1 MAEPKWIDD
10 PLSSLIGPTTAE
22 TFFADHYEQKA
33 LHVKRDEPDRYA
45 DLLSVDRIDEI
56 IAGVDLSANS
66 LEMARAEPRIEVGD
80 FTHKDGVVDRGAV
93 VRHYQQGATI
103 ILPHLHQLDATLAEF
118 CRALEECLCS
128 HIQTNVYLTPPD
140 SQGFRT
146 HYDDHDV
153 FVVQVSG
160 DKYWKFYARPIE
172 NPYRGE
178 RFKSDVHEAGDP
190 VHEFLLKAGECA
202 YVPRG
207 LMHDAIASGSEP
219 SLHVTVGL
227 IVKTWAD
234 LMLEAVSEVA
244 LREPKFR
251 RSLPHGFARDD
262 YVRADAE
269 KYFRDLI
276 GSFSEKANFDEAFE
290 LFVENFIR
298 SRAAVTR
305 GGVLS
310 ATEAIEPQ
318 DQFQRRQHVP
328 ARLRYD
334 DDAALLICPEGEVNF
349 ERAAVPGL
357 EVALSGAP
365 FSLEA
370 FGDMDSDV
378 ALDSLKKLIAYGL
391 VAKI

>member
-1 MAEPKWIDD
+1 MPEPLWIDD
-10 PLSSLIGPTTAE
+10 PLSSLIAPTSAE
-22 TFFADHYEQKA
+22 TFFAEYYEQKP
-33 LHVKRDEPDRYA
+33 LHVTRDEPDRYA
-45 DLLSVDRIDEI
+45 GLLSVDRIDEI
-56 IAGVDLSANS
+56 LASVDLSADS
-66 LEMARAEPRIEVGD
+66 LEMARAEPRIQVGD

-103 ILPHLHQLDATLAEF
+103 IMPHLHQLDATLAEF
-118 CRALEECLCS
+118 CRAIEECLCS

-160 DKYWKFYARPIE
+160 EKSWKFYSTPIE

-178 RFKSDVHEAGDP
+178 RFQSGVHEAGDP

-202 YVPRG
+202 YLPRG
-207 LMHDAIASGSEP
+207 LMHDAVATGGEP
-219 SLHVTVGL
+219 SLHITVGV

-251 RSLPHGFARDD
+251 RSLPYGFARDG

-269 KYFRDLI
+269 AYFRDLI
-276 GSFSEKANFDEAFE
+276 ESFAKEANFDETFE

-298 SRAAVTR
+298 SRSAMIR

-318 DQFQRRQHVP
+318 DRFQRRQHVP

-334 DDAALLICPEGEVNF
+334 DDTALLIGPEGEVKF

-370 FGDMDSDV
+370 FGDIDSTM
-378 ALDSLKKLIAYGL
+378 ALDSLKKLIAFGL
-391 VAKI
+391 VAQI